1 MENEIKKPF
10 NFAALHEE
18 YSNFKRAKAVV
29 LPVPYERTTTY
40 KKGTADGPHAI
51 IDASAYLELFD
62 DELNQ
67 ETYKIG
73 IHTMDE
79 LDVKDLSSEDMINK
93 VKGAVKELVKA
104 NKFPVILGGEHSVSI
119 GSVEALRETCEDLSV
134 LYLDAHYD
142 LRDEL
147 NGSKFNHGCAARRIL
162 EFAPLVEVGT
172 RSLSKEEKEFLNN
185 LPAKTK
191 VDIVNVY
198 DILDDAMWNDRVS
211 RLLSKNVY
219 ISIDLDVF
227 DPAIMPAVG
236 TPEPGG
242 LGWYEFLEL
251 LYTVIME
258 KNIVGMDVVELCPIK
273 DQPASDFFAAKLI
286 YRLLGYMFSSK
297 RLSQLKKEEKE
308 EKDDSNSKEKDTAS
322 KEDVL
327 HKGSGNAQRGA

>member
-1 MENEIKKPF
+1 MENDIKRPF
-10 NFAALHEE
+10 NFGALHEE
-18 YSNFKRAKAVV
+18 YSSFKRAKAVI
-29 LPVPYERTTTY
+29 LPVPYEKTTTY
-40 KKGTADGPHAI
+40 KKGTVYGPRAI
-51 IDASAYLELFD
+51 IDASAYMEVFD

-67 ETYKIG
+67 ETYKVG

-79 LDVKDLSSEDMINK
+79 LDVKDLSGEDMTKK
-93 VKGAVKELVKA
+93 VKGAVKELIKA
-104 NKFPVILGGEHSVSI
+104 NKFPVILGGEHSISI
-119 GSVEALRETCEDLSV
+119 GPVEAFREVYEDLSV

-142 LRDEL
+142 LRNEL
-147 NGSKFNHGCAARRIL
+147 NGSKFNHGCAARRIS
-162 EFAPLVEVGT
+162 EIAPLVEVGT
-172 RSLSKEEKEFLNN
+172 RSLSKEEKEFLND

-198 DILDDAMWNDRVS
+198 DILDDALWNDRVS

-242 LGWYEFLEL
+242 IGWYEFLEL
-251 LYTVIME
+251 LYAVIME
-258 KNIVGMDVVELCPIK
+258 KNIVGIDVVELCPIK

-297 RLSQLKKEEKE
+297 RLSQLKKEEK
-308 EKDDSNSKEKDTAS
+308 DDSNSKEKDTAP